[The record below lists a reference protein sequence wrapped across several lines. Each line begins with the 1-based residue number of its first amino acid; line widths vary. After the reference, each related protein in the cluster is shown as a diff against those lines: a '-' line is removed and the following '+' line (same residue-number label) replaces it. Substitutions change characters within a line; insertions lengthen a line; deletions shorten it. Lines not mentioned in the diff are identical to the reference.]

1 MSFSSNTNNK
11 RYDLDPLAEWIFKKK
26 LSSLSPSNS
35 TLLRNKSAKLLDKF
49 YFEILKFINIEYFIE
64 CGAYDA
70 KNSYNLAVL
79 N

>member
-35 TLLRNKSAKLLDKF
+35 TLLRNKRQKLLDKF
-49 YFEILKFINIEYFIE
+49 YFEILKFINTEY
-64 CGAYDA
+64 
-70 KNSYNLAVL
+70 LL
-79 N
+79 NVVRMMPKTRII